1 VLDKL
6 WYPSILGTVDKIQ
19 TEGGPMKRQWFVG
32 AIARKTGHHSKQ
44 GPFDCPLMAAQFII
58 DLRPVED
65 WKMVLIT
72 SIVKES

>member
-1 VLDKL
+1 
-6 WYPSILGTVDKIQ
+6 
-19 TEGGPMKRQWFVG
+19 MKRQWFVG